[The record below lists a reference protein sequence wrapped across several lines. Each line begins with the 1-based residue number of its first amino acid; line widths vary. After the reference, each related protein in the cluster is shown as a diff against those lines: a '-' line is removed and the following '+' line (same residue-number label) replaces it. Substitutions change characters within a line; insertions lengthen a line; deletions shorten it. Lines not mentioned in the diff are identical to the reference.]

1 MCCRRTRRSH
11 QATRS
16 NNHVQIDRFRSGCG
30 RELPRPAITGAV
42 TCLGC
47 GRSSTPTPGQPQ
59 TTPTPQVLLARP
71 GDELLAITFDGF
83 EATLDI
89 RTLDPAD
96 GGLGD
101 ASTRTYADE
110 GQLGEEPEVLIVAD
124 RRVLLNANRSLRL
137 VSVPSGDIDSW
148 PGD

>member
-1 MCCRRTRRSH
+1 MWSLEHPHTRPT
-11 QATRS
+11 A
-16 NNHVQIDRFRSGCG
+16 DD
-30 RELPRPAITGAV
+30 PDPAGAA
-42 TCLGC
+42 G
-47 GRSSTPTPGQPQ
+47 
-59 TTPTPQVLLARP
+59 
-71 GDELLAITFDGF
+71 
-83 EATLDI
+83 
-89 RTLDPAD
+89 PAD